1 VQPLR
6 PHIFRTMADES
17 GLTSLTAA
25 YLSDPLPEPFPK
37 WFRIGPHRYAYVYRW
52 QFGKVWRCD
61 RQAHLHPTTGPTD
74 KLFLIKMETE
84 PGSAGFSW
92 MAVHAPGDVTD
103 AATLLL
109 DNKVVFGQHRECLGA
124 WLSQLVLVQPGPVG
138 GVEPVRDH
146 VAVVIGH

>member
-1 VQPLR
+1 
-6 PHIFRTMADES
+6 MADES

-61 RQAHLHPTTGPTD
+61 RQSHLHPTTGPTD

-109 DNKVVFGQHRECLGA
+109 NNKVVFGSTEDVLVPGRHTWYNQGRWEELSQFETT
-124 WLSQLVLVQPGPVG
+124 WLS
-138 GVEPVRDH
+138 
-146 VAVVIGH
+146 